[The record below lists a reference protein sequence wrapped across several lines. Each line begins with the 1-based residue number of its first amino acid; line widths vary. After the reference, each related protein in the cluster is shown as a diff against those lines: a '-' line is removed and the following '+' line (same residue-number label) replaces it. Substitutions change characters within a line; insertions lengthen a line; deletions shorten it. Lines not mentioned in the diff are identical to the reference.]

1 MKVRILW
8 QVFIGFV
15 FLLLIL
21 PVSKLYFFES
31 GKRWLYIFCFSFI
44 ASYFIT
50 PFFRTIALKL
60 NILDDPDWRKIHD
73 KSTPLLGGMAIYF
86 AFAASLI
93 FNNIFL
99 NGMFTL
105 LIGSSLIFFMGLVD
119 DIKPIPALI
128 KLTVQIIA
136 SLFVILYGRIQLTF
150 FYNTPWAD
158 FINIPITVLWITGLT
173 NAMNFFDGMD
183 GLAASLSIIIAS
195 FLGII
200 AFETNQPALG
210 WFSIA
215 LAGSCMGFL
224 PHNFRLG
231 KSARL
236 FLGDAGS
243 TFLGFTLAGLAVL
256 GRWSDTSPF
265 VSLSA
270 PILIFGILIFDT
282 TYVNLSRIK
291 NRQAGSFIELLTCVN
306 KDHLHHRLMI
316 MGFSPK
322 EVVYIISL
330 MSACLGV
337 SALIIMK
344 QNVTIALL
352 GLLQSVMIIGL
363 IIILMLKGREKP
375 SSAGDRRHHKRRKED
390 RML

>member
-1 MKVRILW
+1 MFSGFIL
-8 QVFIGFV
+8 FV
-15 FLLLIL
+15 LIL
-21 PVSKLYFFES
+21 PVSKFYFFES
-31 GKRWLYIFCFSFI
+31 GLRWLYIFFFSFI

-60 NILDDPDWRKIHD
+60 NVLDGPNWRKMHD
-73 KSTPLLGGMAIYF
+73 RSTPLLGGTAVYF
-86 AFAASLI
+86 AFTASLM

-99 NGMFTL
+99 TGMTSL
-105 LIGSSLIFFMGLVD
+105 LIGSSLILIMGLID
-119 DIKPIPALI
+119 DIKPIPPMI
-128 KLTVQIIA
+128 KLAVQVIIT
-136 SLFVILYGRIQLTF
+136 LMVVLKGGIQLTL

-158 FINIPITVLWITGLT
+158 YINVPITVLWITGLT
-173 NAMNFFDGMD
+173 NGMNFFDGMD

-210 WFSIA
+210 WFSVA

-224 PHNFRLG
+224 PHNFRFG

-256 GRWSDTSPF
+256 GKWSNTSHF
-265 VSLSA
+265 VSLTA
-270 PILIFGILIFDT
+270 PILIFGILIFDMV
-282 TYVNLSRIK
+282 YVNLSRIK
-291 NRQAGSFIELLTCVN
+291 NRQAGSFIELLTCAN
-306 KDHLHHRLMI
+306 KDHLHHRLFI

-344 QNVTIALL
+344 QNVTEALL
-352 GLLQSVMIIGL
+352 GLLQSAMIIGL
-363 IIILMLKGREKP
+363 IIILMLKGREKVVP
-375 SSAGDRRHHKRRKED
+375 GNERRGLKRRKED
-390 RML
+390 RIN